1 MEHIVFSIDNPFD
14 IHSLAKFYRHVD
26 TARAMGLMSGS
37 MELCVGSWKGN
48 LEPSFAMLT
57 TDFDKLDIKS
67 LFCEKQEAFMYL
79 SSDPRQP
86 IVIRDY
92 NGNFIKSGKPTITA
106 ASAPDS
112 TLVMRTGYML
122 EMEA

>member
-1 MEHIVFSIDNPFD
+1 MERIVFSIDNPFD

-37 MELCVGSWKGN
+37 MELCVGSWKGK

-67 LFCEKQEAFMYL
+67 MFCEKQEAFMYL
-79 SSDPRQP
+79 SSDGRQP
-86 IVIRDY
+86 VVIRDY
-92 NGNFIKSGKPTITA
+92 NGNFLSSGKPVVS
-106 ASAPDS
+106 SATSADF
-112 TLVMRTGYML
+112 TLVLRTGYVL
-122 EMEA
+122 EVED